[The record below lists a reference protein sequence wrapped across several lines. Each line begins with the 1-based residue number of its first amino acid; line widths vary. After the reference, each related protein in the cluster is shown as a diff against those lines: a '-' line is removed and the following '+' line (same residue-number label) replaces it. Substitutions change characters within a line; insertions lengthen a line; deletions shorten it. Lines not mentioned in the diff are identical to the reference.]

1 MTNENTFKL
10 QGHEKFA
17 LREGWL
23 TKGLVEVKNSIYDN
37 VFLEKDAAEIFG
49 IGNNMVKS
57 LRYWMKVLGLTNN
70 SGSELTE
77 FGDLVARYDIYIEDP
92 FTLWIMHS
100 NISKDVQNATS
111 WYMYFN
117 KCDAEDLDK
126 NQIHKILYR
135 EISKYAPGKRISERS
150 LDSDIDVLL
159 NMYSK
164 RKENDDPEDKN
175 VSPFSQLF
183 LIKNSAGKYSKLHPS
198 MKGFSELIV
207 LYEIALK
214 MKDRET
220 LAIDELI
227 NGECGLNKIYN
238 ISGVVVNDYL
248 DKLDAAGF
256 IRVDR
261 TAGLDMIYSIQQLDS
276 NTILEKYYENK

>member
-1 MTNENTFKL
+1 MANENTFKL

-23 TKGLVEVKNSIYDN
+23 TKGLVEVNSSNYDN

-57 LRYWMKVLGLTNN
+57 LRYWMKVLGLTNS

-77 FGDLVARYDIYIEDP
+77 FGKLVAQYDTYIEDS

-100 NISKDVQNATS
+100 NISKDIQNATS

-126 NQIHKILYR
+126 TQIHQILYR
-135 EISKYAPGKRISERS
+135 EISKYAPGKKISEKS

-164 RKENDDPEDKN
+164 KKENDDPEDKN
-175 VSPFSQLF
+175 ISPFSQLF
-183 LIKNSAGKYSKLHPS
+183 LIKNTAGKYSKLHPS
-198 MKGFSELIV
+198 MKGFSELII

-214 MKDRET
+214 LKDQET

-227 NGECGLNKIYN
+227 NGKLGLNKIYN
-238 ISGVVVNDYL
+238 VSGVVVNDYL
-248 DKLDAAGF
+248 DKLDAAGY

-261 TAGLDMIYSIQQLDS
+261 TAGLDMIYPIKQLDADK
-276 NTILEKYYENK
+276 ILEKYYESK